1 MRGVKDGE
9 TGRRGQD
16 IVMRYK
22 YKVRELKD
30 TNDKD
35 IADVGEEKEMEAM
48 SFKKLKAKLDHK
60 KEYLVMYTN
69 KHGNYI
75 STIVSGKEPK

>member
-1 MRGVKDGE
+1 MRGIKDGE
-9 TGRRGQD
+9 TGRRVQD

-22 YKVRELKD
+22 YKVRELS
-30 TNDKD
+30 KD
-35 IADVGEEKEMEAM
+35 ITEDMEAM

-60 KEYLVMYTN
+60 KEYAVEYTN